1 MVECYQCGAQNV
13 FGLRFCVNCGAEF
26 QYRCPQCNSNIEP
39 GIRFCKDCGAEFEWG
54 GISESQQVESLKEI
68 KSSETE
74 EIEWYEST
82 REERSQERPRRK
94 NKTLLLIALIVIIVC
109 IIAIFVIDAFLG
121 GKRSTPSPAIS
132 SISSSLSELPALN
145 VTAEELSEAAD
156 KQYKG
161 EIIAVTGKVT
171 IVGTNVVD
179 IPFVKLSGG
188 GIEAW
193 EIQCMF
199 DKEHGDALA
208 QLETG
213 QIVTIQGKCDGYYM
227 AIKMKDCILIE

>member
-1 MVECYQCGAQNV
+1 MLQLQAY
-13 FGLRFCVNCGAEF
+13 GL
-26 QYRCPQCNSNIEP
+26 
-39 GIRFCKDCGAEFEWG
+39 D
-54 GISESQQVESLKEI
+54 
-68 KSSETE
+68 
-74 EIEWYEST
+74 
-82 REERSQERPRRK
+82 
-94 NKTLLLIALIVIIVC
+94 
-109 IIAIFVIDAFLG
+109 
-121 GKRSTPSPAIS
+121 
-132 SISSSLSELPALN
+132 EL
-145 VTAEELSEAAD
+145 AAD

-161 EIIAVTGKVT
+161 EIIAVTSKVA